1 MTKRSERKIEMENNK
16 EAKIVPGI
24 LCDASHC
31 VHHTA
36 GDRCTAGEIQVGYK
50 SACSCSETACTTFK
64 SKE

>member
-1 MTKRSERKIEMENNK
+1 MENNK